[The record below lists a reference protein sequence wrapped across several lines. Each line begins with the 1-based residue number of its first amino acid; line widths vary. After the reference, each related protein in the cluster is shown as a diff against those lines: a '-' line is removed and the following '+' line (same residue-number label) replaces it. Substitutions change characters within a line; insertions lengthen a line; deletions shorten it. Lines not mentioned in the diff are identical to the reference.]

1 MGARAGLGSGCG
13 SLRPRSIR
21 SGHGPRTR
29 RRRGSGRRRRA
40 GLHRGRGGPGPVIH
54 GRAGSGAPSP
64 RAPPR
69 GRRGRGP
76 GPGAPSACESPP
88 PGGVVL
94 VMSPGL
100 ALRQAGS
107 QESSA
112 GGFRRA
118 GLARREAGWTASR
131 WARITQV
138 GPGPRR
144 IRPRAA
150 GYAPI
155 RNRPHTPGVVAGPG
169 SSLLV
174 RCYFD
179 QVVMAGGTGRLPV
192 LLVLLSVWSMSVKRR
207 REAWEQVASFAVLPP
222 HPRSAW
228 VSRAGLGAGPGLRNA
243 SSARHDPPRL
253 APCELSAT

>member
-40 GLHRGRGGPGPVIH
+40 GLHRGRGGARPGLIH

-76 GPGAPSACESPP
+76 GPVAPSACESPP

-112 GGFRRA
+112 GGP
-118 GLARREAGWTASR
+118 SR
-131 WARITQV
+131 WARTARGGV
-138 GPGPRR
+138 DCVALGSHYASWARPAPDSTPRRRVRADTELAAPPRGRRGPGVESPGAVLLRSGGDGGR
-144 IRPRAA
+144 CRTAA
-150 GYAPI
+150 GAAGAVV
-155 RNRPHTPGVVAGPG
+155 GVEHVG
-169 SSLLV
+169 
-174 RCYFD
+174 
-179 QVVMAGGTGRLPV
+179 
-192 LLVLLSVWSMSVKRR
+192 
-207 REAWEQVASFAVLPP
+207 
-222 HPRSAW
+222 
-228 VSRAGLGAGPGLRNA
+228 
-243 SSARHDPPRL
+243 
-253 APCELSAT
+253 